1 MKDQFQR
8 QIRYLRV
15 SVTDLCNYRCHYCM
29 PPEGVDQKPC
39 KDILTLE
46 ELYYV
51 IHHFVELGVEKVRI
65 TGGEPLIRAGIEHFI
80 RSLGHLKA
88 IKDLAMTTNASL
100 LKDKAKQLKRD
111 GLKRVNISLDTLKAD
126 KFAQLTGG
134 NLDDALAGFH
144 AALDAGLG
152 VKINTVLLRG
162 INDDE
167 VVDLMNLTKKYPIDV
182 RFIEA
187 MPIGATATYT
197 RDHFMSLD
205 EIIGQVDLK
214 KLENDDPSSPAQ
226 HYILEGAYG
235 RVGFIQPLSHHFCG
249 DCNRLRLTANGMI
262 KPCLHSNQFIDL
274 KTPLREGKSIL
285 PGIEEALRE
294 KPERHH
300 LDENQI
306 SELSMNNIGG

>member
-1 MKDQFQR
+1 MKDRFER
-8 QIRYLRV
+8 NIRYLRV
-15 SVTDLCNYRCHYCM
+15 SVTDLCNFRCHYCM
-29 PPEGVDQKPC
+29 PQEGVEQKPC

-46 ELYYV
+46 EIYYI

-65 TGGEPLIRAGIEHFI
+65 TGGEPLVRAGIEHFI
-80 RSLGHLKA
+80 RSLGHLEA

-111 GLKRVNISLDTLKAD
+111 GLDRVNISLDTLDAA
-126 KFAQLTGG
+126 KFASLTGG
-134 NLDDALAGFH
+134 NIEDALAGFH

-152 VKINTVLLRG
+152 VKINTVLLKG

-167 VVDLMNLTKKYPIDV
+167 VMDLMNLTKEYPIDV

-187 MPIGATATYT
+187 MPIGETAAYT

-205 EIIGQVDLK
+205 NIIGKYELK
-214 KLENDDPSSPAQ
+214 KEENQDPSSPAQ
-226 HYILEGAYG
+226 HYRLAGAQG

-249 DCNRLRLTANGMI
+249 DCNRLRLTADGMI
-262 KPCLHSNQFIDL
+262 KPCLHSNQLIDL
-274 KTPLREGKSIL
+274 KAPLRQGKSVL
-285 PGIEEALRE
+285 PGIQEALRI

-306 SELSMNNIGG
+306 STLSMNNIGG